1 MRIVEAC
8 DLPWDM
14 LRGRGQVRFC
24 QSCGKEVHDLTSMTE
39 SEARAYLF
47 LRGGRLCSRSP
58 TDSEGTIL
66 LPETRARRG
75 GRALPLLAATLS
87 ATMTA
92 CSGPPVASEATASV
106 APSCQSI
113 PGTGSSFALGS
124 AHVTG
129 SPTADDADGDGVPDA
144 VDMCPRE
151 PGPASDDPKR
161 NGCPAPTVII
171 SETMGIM
178 VLEQVHFQR
187 DSARVLRESTVI
199 LDDIARVMK
208 EHSEIEEV
216 AVEGHAS
223 GDEPNA
229 RTLSEERARQGVA
242 WLVAAGVDPRRLVA
256 RGWGAEHPLDSNE
269 RESGRQRNR
278 RLEFVILTKRP

>member
-58 TDSEGTIL
+58 TDSEGTVL

-106 APSCQSI
+106 APSCQTMPDPS
-113 PGTGSSFALGS
+113 
-124 AHVTG
+124 V
-129 SPTADDADGDGVPDA
+129 VP
-144 VDMCPRE
+144 R
-151 PGPASDDPKR
+151 
-161 NGCPAPTVII
+161 II
-171 SETMGIM
+171 VSETMGVT
-178 VLEQVHFQR
+178 VLEQVHF
-187 DSARVLRESTVI
+187 ARESMKIVPESVAI

-223 GDEPNA
+223 ADEPNPRA
-229 RTLSEERARQGVA
+229 LSQERARQGVA
-242 WLVAAGVDPRRLVA
+242 WLVAAGIHPRRLVA
-256 RGWGAEHPLDSNE
+256 RGWGAEHPLDSTDT
-269 RESGRQRNR
+269 ESGRQKNR
-278 RLEFVILTKRP
+278 RLEFLILTNRP

>member
-8 DLPWDM
+8 DIPWDM
-14 LRGRGQVRFC
+14 LRGRGRVRFC
-24 QSCGKEVHDLTSMTE
+24 QACGKEVHDLTSMTD

-58 TDSEGTIL
+58 ADSEGSVR
-66 LPETRARRG
+66 LPETRARTG
-75 GRALPLLAATLS
+75 VRALPLLVATLS

-92 CSGPPVASEATASV
+92 CSGAPIASEANATA
-106 APSCQSI
+106 APSCQTM
-113 PGTGSSFALGS
+113 PGSSVAL
-124 AHVTG
+124 AAPPATL

-144 VDMCPRE
+144 VDMCPRD
-151 PGPASDDPKR
+151 PGSASNDPKK
-161 NGCPAPTVII
+161 NGCPAPII
-171 SETMGIM
+171 IVSATMGIT
-178 VLEQVHFQR
+178 VLQQVHFQR
-187 DSARVLRESTVI
+187 ESATVQRESTVI

-208 EHSEIEEV
+208 VHSEIEVV

-229 RTLSEERARQGVA
+229 RTLSQARARQGVA

-256 RGWGAEHPLDSNE
+256 RGWGAEHPVDSSE
-269 RESGRQRNR
+269 TESGRQRNR